1 MNTQT
6 NKSSNEIVQ
15 LVKMLTSK
23 GLTEIQA
30 VSYLSGLFYAYL
42 DEDEITQVFSI
53 VGNKS

>member
-1 MNTQT
+1 MNTT
-6 NKSSNEIVQ
+6 GKKASNEIVQ

-42 DEDEITQVFSI
+42 DEDEKTEAFSI
-53 VGNKS
+53 VGEKS

>member
-1 MNTQT
+1 MNTT
-6 NKSSNEIVQ
+6 ANKASNEISQ

-42 DEDEITQVFSI
+42 DEDEKTEAFSI
-53 VGNKS
+53 VGEKS